1 MPHIE
6 ASEAVRGK
14 AAALGGRLGMRLI
27 LSILAASV
35 TTFAATNLDDIFLLT
50 VFFARRVPTRR
61 IVAGQY
67 LGFAAI
73 VVVSMAVVW
82 GVELAIPRD
91 WIRLL
96 GILPLAVGIKELLQ
110 ISKAK
115 SRRASDSDG
124 SLSLIS
130 IAAITLANGADN
142 VGVYVPFFLLS
153 RTHIWLVLV
162 MYGLLVLVW
171 CAAGRWFGSHA
182 LVLKSL
188 DRWGHWIVPFVLI
201 GLGSY
206 VLLFTSR
213 APLR

>member
-1 MPHIE
+1 MNP
-6 ASEAVRGK
+6 VVTV
-14 AAALGGRLGMRLI
+14 LT
-27 LSILAASV
+27 ASV

-73 VVVSMAVVW
+73 VIVSLAGVW
-82 GVELAIPRD
+82 AAGVAIPRA
-91 WIRLL
+91 WTRLL
-96 GILPLAVGIKELLQ
+96 GILPLGIGIKELLQ
-110 ISKAK
+110 MHNVRSP
-115 SRRASDSDG
+115 RANG
-124 SLSLIS
+124 SFSVLS

-142 VGVYVPFFLLS
+142 IGVYVPFFVVS
-153 RTHIWLVLV
+153 RLHMWLVLAA
-162 MYGLLVLVW
+162 YALLLLVW
-171 CAAGRWFGSHA
+171 CAVGKWLGNHA

-206 VLLFTSR
+206 ILLFLPS
-213 APLR
+213 